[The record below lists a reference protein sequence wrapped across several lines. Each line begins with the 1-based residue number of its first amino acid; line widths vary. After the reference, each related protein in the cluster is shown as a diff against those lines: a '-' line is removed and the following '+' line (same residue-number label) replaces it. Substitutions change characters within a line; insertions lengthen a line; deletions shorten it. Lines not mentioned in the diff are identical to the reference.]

1 MSRKVRQI
9 TNVTIDDPKILEF
22 INAQSPKTAKTY
34 LCNFRKVLEFTKGE
48 SGEKM
53 IAECEQWPRRIFT
66 FQNYLKNQG
75 YSGKY
80 VQACVGALRGFF
92 SFNKKTLDLSNM
104 DKAKLNKT
112 SRNSEDYTFT
122 QATLKRLVHGDLKS
136 LYVTFFGASVG
147 LRSEDFAKITYG
159 AFRLALSQA
168 KENDIAAPIPMGKM
182 NTEKEGV
189 DAHLFISSDA
199 LQIVQT
205 ILEGHKD
212 AKDSDRVFNERPTQ
226 LTTILQNH
234 CRKCGIENFESRI
247 RFHCLRKFLYSAVS
261 SVSSEQNAK
270 LIIGKK
276 VSGADSV
283 YLDVNALRE
292 IYERAQARICVMN
305 GANGE
310 IRAKVETQSEEIEK
324 LKSALYDT
332 QQGQLKLD
340 RVLDM
345 MLNESTDEHLKEK
358 AKILKSIVESTK
370 PQNT

>member
-9 TNVTIDDPKILEF
+9 TNINIDDPKILEF

-34 LCNFRKVLEFTKGE
+34 VCNFRKVLEFTKGE
-48 SGEKM
+48 SGAKM
-53 IAECEQWPRRIFT
+53 IQDCELWSRRIFA
-66 FQNYLKNQG
+66 FQNYLKTQG

-80 VQACVGALRGFF
+80 VQACIGALRGFF
-92 SFNKKTLDLSNM
+92 SYYKSTLDLS
-104 DKAKLNKT
+104 DQEKVKLNKT

-122 QATLKRLVHGDLKS
+122 QATLRRLVHGDLKS
-136 LYVTFFGASVG
+136 LYVTFFGASIG
-147 LRSEDFAKITYG
+147 LRSEDFCRITFG
-159 AFRLALSQA
+159 ALRLAIYQA
-168 KENDIAAPIPMGKM
+168 KENGIAAPIPMGKM

-212 AKDSDRVFNERPTQ
+212 TKDSDRVFNERPTQ

-234 CRKCGIENFESRI
+234 CRKCGIENFEARI

-310 IRAKVETQSEEIEK
+310 IRAKVEEQNGKIAQLEAKIEE
-324 LKSALYDT
+324 LKAQKAQVEVSAS
-332 QQGQLKLD
+332 QLKIQEILD
-340 RVLDM
+340 RNPNLIEE
-345 MLNESTDEHLKEK
+345 LIKI
-358 AKILKSIVESTK
+358 AKQPKQT
-370 PQNT
+370 